1 MAVLESD
8 IRSLFKVITSET
20 MKTVRAGQ
28 KTILSPTTVRNLAN
42 EISAQAESG
51 SIAKFEQALNKTEK
65 IVDKLGINLDD
76 FNKGL
81 ASRIKQLGEQ
91 KVKAETEVQELREK
105 NIAAEV
111 KVIREGKEFRIDT
124 QILTRKEI
132 KERTRE
138 LQLQIKQT
146 DKREKEVIKQREK
159 LLRQDTLSQ
168 ENKQK
173 IIADEKEIT
182 QRRAAIAREQDI
194 LGGGQTV
201 DTGGNRLEMPPML
214 AGFVDALKTPFTAIG
229 EAGLQLKDTIMGIG
243 ETFMFLGKG
252 SLLVLTK
259 AFKALAFILKPIPL
273 AIGAAIAGAVFM
285 IIKFKDKI
293 GDFVDAV
300 KSIPGKIK
308 DFFTE
313 AFGKIKNFI
322 SDTIITLQN
331 VFIKL
336 FNGMI
341 KLYNSIPVLDD
352 LPLIEEKKLSA
363 EREADTKLDSDIA
376 ANIAKQ
382 DFQSMVKEGEE
393 DFKLENDIKNFMIEE
408 LKKMQK
414 PNMNVLDRT
423 NQLENFANFDSGQ
436 GQNITNIVKGGTATN
451 VSNSNSSVQVMNN
464 SKNPDNTL
472 INLNGAVPV

>member
-20 MKTVRAGQ
+20 MKTVKAGR
-28 KTILSPTTVRNLAN
+28 KTILSPTTVRNLAS

-51 SIAKFEQALNKTEK
+51 SIAKFEEALNKTEK
-65 IVDKLGINLDD
+65 ILQKLGINLDN

-91 KVKAETEVQELREK
+91 KVKAEAEVQELREK

-168 ENKQK
+168 DDKQK

-182 QRRAAIAREQDI
+182 QKRAAIAREQDI

-229 EAGLQLKDTIMGIG
+229 EAGSQLKDTIMGIG

-300 KSIPGKIK
+300 KTIPGKIK

-313 AFGKIKNFI
+313 AFSKIKNFI
-322 SDTIITLQN
+322 SDTIISLQN

-352 LPLIEEKKLSA
+352 LPLIEEKKLSV
-363 EREADTKLDSDIA
+363 EREADKQDSDIA
-376 ANIAKQ
+376 ANEAKK

-423 NQLENFANFDSGQ
+423 NQLENFANFDTGQ
-436 GQNITNIVKGGTATN
+436 GQNITNIVKGGTSTN

>member
-146 DKREKEVIKQREK
+146 DKREREVVKEREK

-252 SLLVLTK
+252 SLVILVK
-259 AFKALAFILKPIPL
+259 AFRALALILKPIPL

-293 GDFVDAV
+293 GEFVDAV
-300 KSIPGKIK
+300 KTIPGKIK

-322 SDTIITLQN
+322 SDTIISLQN

-352 LPLIEEKKLSA
+352 LPLIEEKKLST
-363 EREADTKLDSDIA
+363 EKADDNLDSQIE
-376 ANIAKQ
+376 ANVAKQ
-382 DFQSMVKEGEE
+382 DFQSMAKEGEE
-393 DFKLENDIKNFMIEE
+393 DFKLKEDIKSFMIEE

-423 NQLENFANFDSGQ
+423 NQLENFANFDTGQ
-436 GQNITNIVKGGTATN
+436 GQNITNIVKGGTSTN
-451 VSNSNSSVQVMNN
+451 VSNSNSAVQVMNN

>member
-146 DKREKEVIKQREK
+146 DKREREVVKEREK

-182 QRRAAIAREQDI
+182 QKRAAIAREQDI
-194 LGGGQTV
+194 LGDGQTV

-252 SLLVLTK
+252 SLVILVK
-259 AFKALAFILKPIPL
+259 AFRALALILKPIPL

-293 GDFVDAV
+293 GEFVDAV
-300 KSIPGKIK
+300 KTIPGKIK

-322 SDTIITLQN
+322 SDTIISLQN

-352 LPLIEEKKLSA
+352 LPLIEEKKLST
-363 EREADTKLDSDIA
+363 EKADDNLDSQIE
-376 ANIAKQ
+376 ANVAKQ
-382 DFQSMVKEGEE
+382 DFQSMAKEGEE
-393 DFKLENDIKNFMIEE
+393 DFKLKQDVKSFMIEE

-414 PNMNVLDRT
+414 PNMNVIDRN
-423 NQLENFANFDSGQ
+423 NQLETFANFDGTSQ
-436 GQNITNIVKGGTATN
+436 PNITNIVKGGTATN
-451 VSNSNSSVQVMNN
+451 VSNSNSAVQVMNN
-464 SKNPDNTL
+464 SKNADNSF

>member
-146 DKREKEVIKQREK
+146 DKREREVVKEREK

-252 SLLVLTK
+252 SLLVLVK
-259 AFKALAFILKPIPL
+259 AFRALSLILKPIPL

-293 GDFVDAV
+293 GEFVDAV
-300 KSIPGKIK
+300 KTIPGKIK

-336 FNGMI
+336 FNSVIGLVN
-341 KLYNSIPVLDD
+341 KIPGVEMEL
-352 LPLIEEKKLSA
+352 LEEKKLSS
-363 EREADTKLDSDIA
+363 ERAIEQQENDIA
-376 ANIAKQ
+376 SNEAKK
-382 DFQSMVKEGEE
+382 DFQSLAAEGEK
-393 DFKLENDIKNFMIEE
+393 DFQMENDIKSLIFEE
-408 LKKMQK
+408 LNKLNK
-414 PNMNVLDRT
+414 PNLNIQDRT
-423 NQLENFANFDSGQ
+423 NQLENFASAGSG
-436 GQNITNIVKGGTATN
+436 NTVINNVIGGSQQN
-451 VSNSNSSVQVMNN
+451 VSSNSSSINN
-464 SKNPDNTL
+464 LSSSGNIDKTF
-472 INLNGAVPV
+472 INLQTVPV

>member
-91 KVKAETEVQELREK
+91 KVKAEAEVQELREK

-132 KERTRE
+132 RERTRE

-168 ENKQK
+168 DDKQK
-173 IIADEKEIT
+173 IIAD
-182 QRRAAIAREQDI
+182 
-194 LGGGQTV
+194 
-201 DTGGNRLEMPPML
+201 
-214 AGFVDALKTPFTAIG
+214 
-229 EAGLQLKDTIMGIG
+229 
-243 ETFMFLGKG
+243 
-252 SLLVLTK
+252 
-259 AFKALAFILKPIPL
+259 
-273 AIGAAIAGAVFM
+273 
-285 IIKFKDKI
+285 
-293 GDFVDAV
+293 
-300 KSIPGKIK
+300 
-308 DFFTE
+308 
-313 AFGKIKNFI
+313 
-322 SDTIITLQN
+322 
-331 VFIKL
+331 
-336 FNGMI
+336 
-341 KLYNSIPVLDD
+341 
-352 LPLIEEKKLSA
+352 
-363 EREADTKLDSDIA
+363 
-376 ANIAKQ
+376 
-382 DFQSMVKEGEE
+382 
-393 DFKLENDIKNFMIEE
+393 
-408 LKKMQK
+408 
-414 PNMNVLDRT
+414 
-423 NQLENFANFDSGQ
+423 
-436 GQNITNIVKGGTATN
+436 
-451 VSNSNSSVQVMNN
+451 
-464 SKNPDNTL
+464 
-472 INLNGAVPV
+472 

>member
-65 IVDKLGINLDD
+65 IVEKLGINLDD

-91 KVKAETEVQELREK
+91 KVKAEAEVQELREK

-168 ENKQK
+168 DDKQK

-229 EAGLQLKDTIMGIG
+229 EAGSQLKDTIMGIG

-300 KSIPGKIK
+300 KTIPGKIK

-313 AFGKIKNFI
+313 AFSKIKNFI

-352 LPLIEEKKLSA
+352 LPLIEEKKLSV
-363 EREADTKLDSDIA
+363 EREADKQDSDIA
-376 ANIAKQ
+376 ANEAKK
-382 DFQSMVKEGEE
+382 DFQSMVKGGEE

-414 PNMNVLDRT
+414 PNMNILDRT
-423 NQLENFANFDSGQ
+423 NQLENFANFDTGQ
-436 GQNITNIVKGGTATN
+436 GQNITNIVKGGTSTN